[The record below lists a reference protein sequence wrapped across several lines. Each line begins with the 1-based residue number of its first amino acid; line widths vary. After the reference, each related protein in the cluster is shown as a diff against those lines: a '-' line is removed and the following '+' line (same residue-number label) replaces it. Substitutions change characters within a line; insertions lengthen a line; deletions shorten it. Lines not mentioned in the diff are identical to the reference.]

1 MNEIILNSHNKSLI
15 RKKRFWNI
23 SLITLLLIGIIFSSK
38 IIDINSS
45 NLLNGIPRLGDYVS
59 QILPSLE
66 TSNLFLSS
74 NDKGSIAYWYF
85 NLPKYLKLLFETFNM
100 ALLATIIGSTLALF
114 LSFLAA
120 KNTSPNSLV
129 FFTIRR
135 ILEFF
140 RGVPEIIFAILFV
153 WVLGIG
159 PLAGIIAMTL
169 HTTGSLGKLFS
180 EVHENSNDK
189 PIDALKAS
197 GGNWLSEMK
206 FGLLP
211 QVLPNIENIDV
222 STFVDIGNDIKAAGS
237 GGLSLQT
244 DEGTKRIFI
253 ADGGEVK
260 VGQLSVGSATT
271 APLHVAKASTDC
283 QAIFGDNNSSIDAVS
298 YTHLT
303 LPTILLV

>member
-23 SLITLLLIGIIFSSK
+23 SLITLLLIGVTLSSK

-74 NDKGSIAYWYF
+74 NDQGSIAYWYF

-100 ALLATIIGSTLALF
+100 ALLATIISSTLALF

-120 KNTSPNSLV
+120 KNTSPNSLA

-180 EVHENSNDK
+180 EVHENSNNK
-189 PIDALKAS
+189 PIDAVKAS
-197 GGNWLSEMK
+197 GGNWSSEMK

-211 QVLPNIENIDV
+211 QVLPNLISYVLLRFEINI
-222 STFVDIGNDIKAAGS
+222 
-237 GGLSLQT
+237 
-244 DEGTKRIFI
+244 R
-253 ADGGEVK
+253 
-260 VGQLSVGSATT
+260 
-271 APLHVAKASTDC
+271 ASTILGFVGAGGIG
-283 QAIFGDNNSSIDAVS
+283 QELYLVINFNYYEEVSAIILLIILTVVSIDLFSGYLRKNIIGVEND
-298 YTHLT
+298 
-303 LPTILLV
+303 

>member
-23 SLITLLLIGIIFSSK
+23 SLITLLLIGITLSSK

-45 NLLNGIPRLGDYVS
+45 NLLNGIPRLGDYIS

-74 NDKGSIAYWYF
+74 KDKGSIAYWYF
-85 NLPKYLKLLFETFNM
+85 NLPKYLKLIFETFNM

-159 PLAGIIAMTL
+159 PLAGIIAMML

-180 EVHENSNDK
+180 EVHENSNNR
-189 PIDALKAS
+189 PIEALKAS

-211 QVLPNIENIDV
+211 QVLPNLISYSLLRFEINI
-222 STFVDIGNDIKAAGS
+222 
-237 GGLSLQT
+237 
-244 DEGTKRIFI
+244 R
-253 ADGGEVK
+253 
-260 VGQLSVGSATT
+260 
-271 APLHVAKASTDC
+271 ASTILGFVGAGGIG
-283 QAIFGDNNSSIDAVS
+283 QELYLVINFNYYEEVSAIILLIILTVISID
-298 YTHLT
+298 
-303 LPTILLV
+303 LLSGYLRKNIIGVEND

>member
-23 SLITLLLIGIIFSSK
+23 SLITLLLIGVILSSK

-74 NDKGSIAYWYF
+74 KDQGSIAYWYF

-100 ALLATIIGSTLALF
+100 ALLATIVGSTLALF

-180 EVHENSNDK
+180 EVHENSNNK

-206 FGLLP
+206 FGLMP
-211 QVLPNIENIDV
+211 QVLPNLISYVLLRFEINI
-222 STFVDIGNDIKAAGS
+222 
-237 GGLSLQT
+237 
-244 DEGTKRIFI
+244 R
-253 ADGGEVK
+253 
-260 VGQLSVGSATT
+260 
-271 APLHVAKASTDC
+271 ASTILGFVGAGGIG
-283 QAIFGDNNSSIDAVS
+283 QELYLVINFNYYEEVSAIILLIILTVVSIDLFSGYLRKNIIGVEND
-298 YTHLT
+298 
-303 LPTILLV
+303 

>member
-23 SLITLLLIGIIFSSK
+23 SLIALLLIGITLSSK

-74 NDKGSIAYWYF
+74 KDKGSIAYWYF

-100 ALLATIIGSTLALF
+100 ALLATTVGSALALF

-120 KNTSPNSLV
+120 KNTSPNSLL

-135 ILEFF
+135 MLEFF

-180 EVHENSNDK
+180 EVHENSNNK

-211 QVLPNIENIDV
+211 QVLPNLISYVLLRFEINI
-222 STFVDIGNDIKAAGS
+222 
-237 GGLSLQT
+237 
-244 DEGTKRIFI
+244 R
-253 ADGGEVK
+253 
-260 VGQLSVGSATT
+260 
-271 APLHVAKASTDC
+271 ASTILGFVGAGGIG
-283 QAIFGDNNSSIDAVS
+283 QELYLVINFNYYEEVSAIILLIILTVVSIDLFSGYLRKNIIGVEND
-298 YTHLT
+298 
-303 LPTILLV
+303 

>member
-23 SLITLLLIGIIFSSK
+23 SLIAIILIGVILSSK

-74 NDKGSIAYWYF
+74 KDQGSIAYWYF

-100 ALLATIIGSTLALF
+100 ALLATIVGSTLALF

-180 EVHENSNDK
+180 EVHENSNNK

-211 QVLPNIENIDV
+211 QVLPNLISYVLLRFEINI
-222 STFVDIGNDIKAAGS
+222 
-237 GGLSLQT
+237 
-244 DEGTKRIFI
+244 R
-253 ADGGEVK
+253 
-260 VGQLSVGSATT
+260 
-271 APLHVAKASTDC
+271 ASTILGFVGAGGIG
-283 QAIFGDNNSSIDAVS
+283 QELYLVINFNYYEEVSAIILLIILTVVSIDLFS
-298 YTHLT
+298 GYLRKN
-303 LPTILLV
+303 IIGFEND

>member
-1 MNEIILNSHNKSLI
+1 MMNKITLDNHYKNLI
-15 RKKRFWNI
+15 GKKRFWNL
-23 SLITLLLIGIIFSSK
+23 SLIVLIFIGVILSSK
-38 IIDINSS
+38 IIDINGS
-45 NLLNGIPRLGDYVS
+45 NLLNGMPRLGDYIS
-59 QILPSLE
+59 QILPSIE
-66 TSNLFLSS
+66 INKLFLGSK
-74 NDKGSIAYWYF
+74 DQGSIAYWYF

-100 ALLATIIGSTLALF
+100 ALLATTVGSALALF

-120 KNTSPNSLV
+120 KNTSPNSLL

-135 ILEFF
+135 MLEFF

-189 PIDALKAS
+189 PIEALKAS

-211 QVLPNIENIDV
+211 QVLPNLISYVLLRFEINIRASTILGFVGAGGIGQELYLVINFNYYEEVSAIILLIILTVISIDLLSSYLRKNVIRIEND
-222 STFVDIGNDIKAAGS
+222 
-237 GGLSLQT
+237 
-244 DEGTKRIFI
+244 
-253 ADGGEVK
+253 
-260 VGQLSVGSATT
+260 
-271 APLHVAKASTDC
+271 
-283 QAIFGDNNSSIDAVS
+283 
-298 YTHLT
+298 
-303 LPTILLV
+303 

>member
-15 RKKRFWNI
+15 RKKRIWNI
-23 SLITLLLIGIIFSSK
+23 SLIALLLIGITLSSK

-74 NDKGSIAYWYF
+74 KDKGSIAYWYF

-180 EVHENSNDK
+180 EVHENSNNK

-211 QVLPNIENIDV
+211 QVLPNLISYVLLRFEINI
-222 STFVDIGNDIKAAGS
+222 
-237 GGLSLQT
+237 
-244 DEGTKRIFI
+244 R
-253 ADGGEVK
+253 
-260 VGQLSVGSATT
+260 
-271 APLHVAKASTDC
+271 ASTILGFVGAGGIG
-283 QAIFGDNNSSIDAVS
+283 QELYLVINFNYYEEVSAIILLIILTVVSIDLFSGYLRKNIIGVEND
-298 YTHLT
+298 
-303 LPTILLV
+303 

>member
-23 SLITLLLIGIIFSSK
+23 SLITLLLIGVTLSSK

-74 NDKGSIAYWYF
+74 KDQGSIAYWYF

-100 ALLATIIGSTLALF
+100 ALLATIVGSTLALF

-180 EVHENSNDK
+180 EVHENSNNK

-211 QVLPNIENIDV
+211 QVLPNLISYVLLRFEINI
-222 STFVDIGNDIKAAGS
+222 
-237 GGLSLQT
+237 
-244 DEGTKRIFI
+244 R
-253 ADGGEVK
+253 
-260 VGQLSVGSATT
+260 
-271 APLHVAKASTDC
+271 ASTILGFVGAGGIG
-283 QAIFGDNNSSIDAVS
+283 QELYLVINFNYYEEVSAIILLIILTVVSIDLFS
-298 YTHLT
+298 GYLRKN
-303 LPTILLV
+303 IIGFEND

>member
-1 MNEIILNSHNKSLI
+1 MMNKITLDNHYKNLI
-15 RKKRFWNI
+15 GKKRFWNL
-23 SLITLLLIGIIFSSK
+23 SLIVLIFIGVILSSK
-38 IIDINSS
+38 IIDINGS
-45 NLLNGIPRLGDYVS
+45 NLLNGMPRLGDYIS
-59 QILPSLE
+59 QILPSIE
-66 TSNLFLSS
+66 IKKLFLGSK
-74 NDKGSIAYWYF
+74 DQGSIAYWYF

-100 ALLATIIGSTLALF
+100 ALLATIVGSALALF

-120 KNTSPNSLV
+120 KNTSPNSLL

-135 ILEFF
+135 MLEFF

-189 PIDALKAS
+189 PIEALKAS

-211 QVLPNIENIDV
+211 
-222 STFVDIGNDIKAAGS
+222 
-237 GGLSLQT
+237 
-244 DEGTKRIFI
+244 
-253 ADGGEVK
+253 
-260 VGQLSVGSATT
+260 
-271 APLHVAKASTDC
+271 
-283 QAIFGDNNSSIDAVS
+283 
-298 YTHLT
+298 
-303 LPTILLV
+303 

>member
-23 SLITLLLIGIIFSSK
+23 SLITLLLIGITLSSK

-74 NDKGSIAYWYF
+74 KDKGSIAYWYF

-180 EVHENSNDK
+180 EVHENSNNK

-211 QVLPNIENIDV
+211 QVLPNLISYVLLRFEINIRASTILGFVGAGGIGQELYLVINFNYYEEVSAIILLIILTVVSIDLFSGYLRKNIIGIEND
-222 STFVDIGNDIKAAGS
+222 
-237 GGLSLQT
+237 
-244 DEGTKRIFI
+244 
-253 ADGGEVK
+253 
-260 VGQLSVGSATT
+260 
-271 APLHVAKASTDC
+271 
-283 QAIFGDNNSSIDAVS
+283 
-298 YTHLT
+298 
-303 LPTILLV
+303 

>member
-1 MNEIILNSHNKSLI
+1 MNEIILNSHNKSLV

-23 SLITLLLIGIIFSSK
+23 SLITLLLIGITLSSK

-74 NDKGSIAYWYF
+74 KDKGSIAYWYF

-180 EVHENSNDK
+180 EVHENSNNK

-211 QVLPNIENIDV
+211 QVLPNLISYVLLRFEINI
-222 STFVDIGNDIKAAGS
+222 
-237 GGLSLQT
+237 
-244 DEGTKRIFI
+244 R
-253 ADGGEVK
+253 
-260 VGQLSVGSATT
+260 
-271 APLHVAKASTDC
+271 ASTILGFVGAGGIG
-283 QAIFGDNNSSIDAVS
+283 QELYLVINFNYYEEVSAIILLIILTVVSIDLFSGYLRKNIIGVEND
-298 YTHLT
+298 
-303 LPTILLV
+303 

>member
-23 SLITLLLIGIIFSSK
+23 SLIAIILIGIILSSI

-74 NDKGSIAYWYF
+74 KDQGSIAYWYF

-211 QVLPNIENIDV
+211 QVLPNLISYVLLRFEINI
-222 STFVDIGNDIKAAGS
+222 
-237 GGLSLQT
+237 
-244 DEGTKRIFI
+244 R
-253 ADGGEVK
+253 
-260 VGQLSVGSATT
+260 
-271 APLHVAKASTDC
+271 ASTILGFVGAGGIG
-283 QAIFGDNNSSIDAVS
+283 QELYLVINFNYYEEVSAIILLIILTVISIDLFSGYLRKNIIGVEND
-298 YTHLT
+298 
-303 LPTILLV
+303 

>member
-23 SLITLLLIGIIFSSK
+23 SLITLLLIGVTLSSK

-45 NLLNGIPRLGDYVS
+45 NLLNGVPRLGDYVS

-74 NDKGSIAYWYF
+74 KDQGSIAYWYF

-180 EVHENSNDK
+180 EVHENSNNK

-211 QVLPNIENIDV
+211 QVLPNLISYVLLRFEINI
-222 STFVDIGNDIKAAGS
+222 
-237 GGLSLQT
+237 
-244 DEGTKRIFI
+244 R
-253 ADGGEVK
+253 
-260 VGQLSVGSATT
+260 
-271 APLHVAKASTDC
+271 ASTILGFVGAGGIG
-283 QAIFGDNNSSIDAVS
+283 QELYLVINFNYYEEVSAIILLIILTVVSIDLFSGYLRKNIIGVEND
-298 YTHLT
+298 
-303 LPTILLV
+303 

>member
-1 MNEIILNSHNKSLI
+1 MNEINLNNHNKSLI

-23 SLITLLLIGIIFSSK
+23 SLLILILIGIILSSK
-38 IIDINSS
+38 LVNIDSS
-45 NLLNGIPRLGDYVS
+45 NLLNGIPRLGDYIL
-59 QILPSLE
+59 QIIPSLE
-66 TSNLFLSS
+66 SSNLFLGSK
-74 NDKGSIAYWYF
+74 DQGSIAYWYF
-85 NLPKYLKLLFETFNM
+85 NLPNYLKLLFETFNM
-100 ALLATIIGSTLALF
+100 ALLATIVGSTLALF

-159 PLAGIIAMTL
+159 PLAGIIAMML

-180 EVHENSNDK
+180 EVHENSNNR
-189 PIDALKAS
+189 PIEALKAS

-211 QVLPNIENIDV
+211 QVLPNLISYSLLRFEINI
-222 STFVDIGNDIKAAGS
+222 
-237 GGLSLQT
+237 
-244 DEGTKRIFI
+244 R
-253 ADGGEVK
+253 
-260 VGQLSVGSATT
+260 
-271 APLHVAKASTDC
+271 ASTILGFVGAGGIG
-283 QAIFGDNNSSIDAVS
+283 QELYLVINFNYYEEVSAIILLIILTVISID
-298 YTHLT
+298 
-303 LPTILLV
+303 LLSGYLRKNIIGVEND

>member
-1 MNEIILNSHNKSLI
+1 MNEIILNSHNESLI

-23 SLITLLLIGIIFSSK
+23 SLITLLLIGVTLSSK

-74 NDKGSIAYWYF
+74 KDQGSIAYWYF

-100 ALLATIIGSTLALF
+100 ALLATIVGSTLALF

-180 EVHENSNDK
+180 EVHENSNNK

-211 QVLPNIENIDV
+211 QVLPNLISYVLLRFEINI
-222 STFVDIGNDIKAAGS
+222 
-237 GGLSLQT
+237 
-244 DEGTKRIFI
+244 R
-253 ADGGEVK
+253 
-260 VGQLSVGSATT
+260 
-271 APLHVAKASTDC
+271 ASTILGFVGAGGIG
-283 QAIFGDNNSSIDAVS
+283 QELYLVINFNYYEEVSAIILLIILTVVSIDLFSGYLRKNIIGVEND
-298 YTHLT
+298 
-303 LPTILLV
+303 

>member
-23 SLITLLLIGIIFSSK
+23 SLITLLLIGLTLSSK

-74 NDKGSIAYWYF
+74 KDKGSIAYWYF

-180 EVHENSNDK
+180 EVHENSNNK

-211 QVLPNIENIDV
+211 QVLPNLISYVLLRFEINI
-222 STFVDIGNDIKAAGS
+222 
-237 GGLSLQT
+237 
-244 DEGTKRIFI
+244 R
-253 ADGGEVK
+253 
-260 VGQLSVGSATT
+260 
-271 APLHVAKASTDC
+271 ASTILGFVGAGGIG
-283 QAIFGDNNSSIDAVS
+283 QELYLVINFNYYEEVSAIILLIILTVVSIDLFSGYLRKNIIGVEND
-298 YTHLT
+298 
-303 LPTILLV
+303 

>member
-23 SLITLLLIGIIFSSK
+23 SLITLLLIGLTLSSK

-74 NDKGSIAYWYF
+74 KDQGSIAYWYF

-211 QVLPNIENIDV
+211 QVLPNLISYVLLRFEINI
-222 STFVDIGNDIKAAGS
+222 
-237 GGLSLQT
+237 
-244 DEGTKRIFI
+244 R
-253 ADGGEVK
+253 
-260 VGQLSVGSATT
+260 
-271 APLHVAKASTDC
+271 ASTILGFVGAGGIG
-283 QAIFGDNNSSIDAVS
+283 QELYLVINFNYYEEVSAIILLIILTVISIDLFSGYLRKNIIGVEND
-298 YTHLT
+298 
-303 LPTILLV
+303 

>member
-1 MNEIILNSHNKSLI
+1 MNEIILNSHNKNLI
-15 RKKRFWNI
+15 RKKRIWNI
-23 SLITLLLIGIIFSSK
+23 SLITLLLIGVTLSSK

-74 NDKGSIAYWYF
+74 KDQGSIAYWYF

-180 EVHENSNDK
+180 EVHENSNNK

-211 QVLPNIENIDV
+211 QVLPNLISYVLLRFEINI
-222 STFVDIGNDIKAAGS
+222 
-237 GGLSLQT
+237 
-244 DEGTKRIFI
+244 R
-253 ADGGEVK
+253 
-260 VGQLSVGSATT
+260 
-271 APLHVAKASTDC
+271 ASTILGFVGAGGIG
-283 QAIFGDNNSSIDAVS
+283 QELYLVINFNYYEEVSAIILLIILTVVSIDLFSGYLRKNIIGVEND
-298 YTHLT
+298 
-303 LPTILLV
+303 

>member
-1 MNEIILNSHNKSLI
+1 MNKIILNSHNKSLI

-23 SLITLLLIGIIFSSK
+23 SLITLLLIGVTLSSK

-66 TSNLFLSS
+66 INNLFLSS
-74 NDKGSIAYWYF
+74 KDQGSIAYWYF

-100 ALLATIIGSTLALF
+100 ALLATIIGSTLALI

-120 KNTSPNSLV
+120 KNTSPNPLV
-129 FFTIRR
+129 FFTMRR

-140 RGVPEIIFAILFV
+140 RGVPEIIFAIVFV

-180 EVHENSNDK
+180 EVYENSNNK

-211 QVLPNIENIDV
+211 QVLPNLLSYVLLRFEINI
-222 STFVDIGNDIKAAGS
+222 
-237 GGLSLQT
+237 
-244 DEGTKRIFI
+244 R
-253 ADGGEVK
+253 
-260 VGQLSVGSATT
+260 
-271 APLHVAKASTDC
+271 ASTILGFVGAGGIG
-283 QAIFGDNNSSIDAVS
+283 QELYLVINFNYYEEVSAIILLIILTVISIDLFS
-298 YTHLT
+298 GYLRKN
-303 LPTILLV
+303 IIGFEND

>member
-1 MNEIILNSHNKSLI
+1 MNEIILNSHNESLI

-23 SLITLLLIGIIFSSK
+23 SLITLLLIGVTLSSK

-74 NDKGSIAYWYF
+74 KDQGSIAYWYF

-100 ALLATIIGSTLALF
+100 ALLATIVGSTLALF

-180 EVHENSNDK
+180 EVHENSNNN
-189 PIDALKAS
+189 PIEALKAS

-211 QVLPNIENIDV
+211 QVLPNLISYVLLRFEINI
-222 STFVDIGNDIKAAGS
+222 
-237 GGLSLQT
+237 
-244 DEGTKRIFI
+244 R
-253 ADGGEVK
+253 
-260 VGQLSVGSATT
+260 
-271 APLHVAKASTDC
+271 ASTILGFVGAGGIG
-283 QAIFGDNNSSIDAVS
+283 QELYLVINFNYYEEVSAIILLIILTVVSIDLFSGYLRKNIIGVEND
-298 YTHLT
+298 
-303 LPTILLV
+303 